1 MTRIKSRADNSTF
14 RSGSGLGLGAW
25 LLSGILIAGAA
36 VGVSFVDVGSRDW
49 VQQIGMRGD
58 IERVIKLMEI
68 FAHGTGL
75 FVTGALIWTL
85 APSYRKN
92 LPRLLA
98 AYGLAGL
105 VVNLIKLLIPR
116 LRPSAGPETNLPET
130 TLNWEYVSQSFPSGH
145 SAAAVALGLSLAI
158 LFPRGKWVFMTLAA
172 LACLQRVVFDAHWPS
187 DVLAGAAIGVWA
199 VAMLYRTSWAD
210 RFFGRIESSQQESPE
225 TQTAD

>member
-1 MTRIKSRADNSTF
+1 MTRMKSCTEGAAL
-14 RSGSGLGLGAW
+14 RSGSGVGLGAW
-25 LLSGILIAGAA
+25 LFSGILIAGAA
-36 VGVSFVDVGSRDW
+36 AGISWIDVGSREW
-49 VQQIGMRGD
+49 VQKIGLRGD

-75 FVTGALIWTL
+75 LVTGALIWTL
-85 APSYRKN
+85 APGFRRS

-105 VVNLIKLLIPR
+105 VVNLTKLLIPR
-116 LRPSAGPETNLPET
+116 LRPSAGVDANLPET
-130 TLNWEYVSQSFPSGH
+130 TLNWDYLSQSFPSGH

-158 LFPRGKWVFMTLAA
+158 LFPRGQWVFMTLAG

-199 VAMLYRTSWAD
+199 VAVVYRTAWAD
-210 RFFGRIESSQQESPE
+210 RLFNRIENASTEYSER
-225 TQTAD
+225 

>member
-1 MTRIKSRADNSTF
+1 MTGIRGRADSPAF

-25 LLSGILIAGAA
+25 LLSGVLMAGAA
-36 VGVSFVDVGSRDW
+36 VGVSFIDVGSREW
-49 VQQIGMRGD
+49 VQKIGLRGD

-75 FVTGALIWTL
+75 IVTGALIWTL
-85 APSYRKN
+85 APSYRRN

-105 VVNLIKLLIPR
+105 VVNMIKLLVPR
-116 LRPSAGPETNLPET
+116 LRPSAGSEANLPET
-130 TLNWEYVSQSFPSGH
+130 MFNSEYLSQSFPSGH

-187 DVLAGAAIGVWA
+187 DVMAGAAIGVWA
-199 VAMLYRTSWAD
+199 VALLYRTAWAD
-210 RFFGRIESSQQESPE
+210 RLFGRIERSPQESLEP
-225 TQTAD
+225 

>member
-1 MTRIKSRADNSTF
+1 MTRIKSRSDGSAF

-49 VQQIGMRGD
+49 VQRIGLRGD

-75 FVTGALIWTL
+75 IVTGALIWTL
-85 APSYRKN
+85 APGYRRN

-116 LRPSAGPETNLPET
+116 LRPSAGPEMNLPET
-130 TLNWEYVSQSFPSGH
+130 MLNWDYVSQSFPSGH

-158 LFPRGKWVFMTLAA
+158 LFPRGRWVFITLAA

-187 DVLAGAAIGVWA
+187 DVLAGSAIGVWA
-199 VAMLYRTSWAD
+199 VAVLYRTSWAD
-210 RFFGRIESSQQESPE
+210 RIFGRFESLPQVNLERKA
-225 TQTAD
+225 AD

>member
-1 MTRIKSRADNSTF
+1 MKSRTEGAAL
-14 RSGSGLGLGAW
+14 RSGSGVGLGAW
-25 LLSGILIAGAA
+25 LFSGILIAGAA
-36 VGVSFVDVGSRDW
+36 AGVSWVDVGSREW
-49 VQQIGMRGD
+49 VQKIGLRGD

-75 FVTGALIWTL
+75 LVTGALIWTL
-85 APSYRKN
+85 APGYRRS

-105 VVNLIKLLIPR
+105 VVNLTKLLIPR
-116 LRPSAGPETNLPET
+116 LRPSAGVDANLPET
-130 TLNWEYVSQSFPSGH
+130 ALNWDYLSQSFPSGH

-158 LFPRGKWVFMTLAA
+158 LFPRGQWVFMTLAG

-199 VAMLYRTSWAD
+199 VAVVYRTAWAD
-210 RFFGRIESSQQESPE
+210 RLFNRIENAPIESAE
-225 TQTAD
+225 R

>member
-1 MTRIKSRADNSTF
+1 MTRIRSRTDSSTF
-14 RSGSGLGLGAW
+14 RSGSGIGLGAW
-25 LLSGILIAGAA
+25 LISGFLIAAA
-36 VGVSFVDVGSRDW
+36 AAGVSFIDVGSREW
-49 VQQIGMRGD
+49 VQKVGLRGD

-75 FVTGALIWTL
+75 LVTGALIWTL
-85 APSYRKN
+85 APGYRRS

-105 VVNLIKLLIPR
+105 AVNLIKLMIPR
-116 LRPSAGPETNLPET
+116 LRPSAGPETSLPET
-130 TLNWEYVSQSFPSGH
+130 TLNWDYLSQSFPSGH

-158 LFPRGKWVFMTLAA
+158 LFPRGRWVFMTLAA

-199 VAMLYRTSWAD
+199 VAVVYRTAWSD
-210 RFFGRIESSQQESPE
+210 RVFNRIENSQREIIDP
-225 TQTAD
+225 